1 MDPAVGSVILD
12 RYRLE
17 SVLGTGGMGRV
28 YLATHVALGT
38 RVAVKVLSSDDDPS
52 AHDRFRREAELMAK
66 VRHPNVVAVLD
77 FGISDKGLPC
87 IVMEYVDGV
96 SLEDL
101 LQREGPLPWG
111 DACQLILGVL
121 AGLEAVH
128 AAGIMHRDL
137 KTSNVI
143 LAEGD
148 ISQPRLIDFGIA
160 KPLDPSLIQGPLTRT
175 GILVGTPAFMA
186 PEQLVGARVDH
197 RADLYAAGLIWY
209 ECATGTVVFEGDDF
223 SELLRRVREPA
234 PVPVAPPTLPEI
246 PDAVADV
253 VLSALA
259 TDPADRPPDAR
270 SFAARLRSATR
281 LGRGSRPPV
290 PADRL
295 ASSPPMTRPPTSLAP
310 AVARARFLV
319 AAVLPPTRLALAE
332 ERRWLSEQLGARG
345 RGFSLGAQV
354 WIALQT
360 AAVTDAE
367 ARRDAEELSRA
378 VMDHFGPTAVASWSV
393 VEPDFALT
401 ASQLTGAKPLPPAL
415 RSLLDAML

>member
-1 MDPAVGSVILD
+1 MDPTVGSVILD
-12 RYRLE
+12 RYRIE

-38 RVAVKVLSSDDDPS
+38 RVAVKVLSSDDDPT
-52 AHDRFRREAELMAK
+52 AEDRFRREAELMAK
-66 VRHPNVVAVLD
+66 VRHPNVVSVLD
-77 FGISDKGLPC
+77 FGFTNEAMPC
-87 IVMEYVDGV
+87 IVMEYVDGF
-96 SLEDL
+96 SLEDHL
-101 LQREGPLPWG
+101 RREGAIAWG
-111 DACQLILGVL
+111 DACTVTLGVL

-128 AAGIMHRDL
+128 GAGIMHRDL
-137 KTSNVI
+137 KTSNV
-143 LAEGD
+143 LLVEGD
-148 ISQPRLIDFGIA
+148 IERPKLIDFGIA
-160 KPLDPSLIQGPLTRT
+160 KPLDPTAIQGALTRT

-186 PEQLVGARVDH
+186 PEQLVGAKVDH

-209 ECATGTVVFEGDDF
+209 ECATGTLLFEGDEF

-234 PVPVAPPTLPEI
+234 PVPVAPASLPEI

-270 SFAARLRSATR
+270 SFAARLRAATR
-281 LGRGSRPPV
+281 LGRGSRPPM
-290 PADRL
+290 PADRR
-295 ASSPPMTRPPTSLAP
+295 SSPPMTRPPTSLAP
-310 AVARARFLV
+310 AATRGRFLV

-332 ERRWLSEQLGARG
+332 ERRWLSDQLGDRA

-354 WIALQT
+354 WIALQSAPGT
-360 AAVTDAE
+360 EVD
-367 ARRDAEELSRA
+367 ARRDATELSRA
-378 VMDHFGPTAVASWSV
+378 VMDHFGPTAIASWSV

-401 ASQLTGAKPLPPAL
+401 ASQLSGAKPLPPAL